1 MKPVPGKFDEG
12 KPMYDS
18 DMYSNLLPHTLTL
31 PRLHRQNEELDH
43 MFVAALEDIRHGVC
57 SPETAVFIVNSLN
70 RPKSGPYP
78 LHLYLTN
85 IEADVHNA
93 EQLHMMDGPREV
105 FEASDWGKVEH
116 IQCPAGKRV
125 YFKAGAPVM
134 VVYNITFRKKSTTG
148 PEEHSLQN
156 VATTPL
162 SRSMV
167 LHSN

>member
-31 PRLHRQNEELDH
+31 PRLHRQNEELDP